1 MLILALDT
9 SSSVC
14 SVAVAADR
22 EVLAEQT
29 HANAREQ
36 AKMLVPMINAALE
49 EAGRGYDEL
58 DLLAV
63 NIGPGSFTGL
73 RIGLATVRGLSL
85 ALDDLPVMGI
95 TTFDLY
101 ADALAAAR
109 TIEPDEKILVAIE
122 SMRADLFFQL
132 FNADLSPASKPFNC
146 SVEDAAARPDIRDL
160 DRSLIVT
167 GDAREKMHDALF
179 RAEYAPEDQ
188 LYESAGNIAQ
198 LAFARTEQGAKPEGM
213 PAPLYLRPPDVT
225 MPKKG
230 AA

>member
-1 MLILALDT
+1 MLILAIDT
-9 SSSVC
+9 ASSVC
-14 SVAVAADR
+14 SVAVAEDR
-22 EVLAEQT
+22 EVLAERS

-36 AKMLVPMINAALE
+36 AKMLVPMINGALE
-49 EAGRGYDEL
+49 EVGRVYGDL

-73 RIGLATVRGLSL
+73 RIGIATVRGLSL
-85 ALDDLPVMGI
+85 ALGDLPVMGI
-95 TTFDLY
+95 STFDLY

-109 TIEPDEKILVAIE
+109 TIEHDEKILVAIE

-132 FNADLSPASKPFNC
+132 FNADLTPVSGPFNC
-146 SVEDAAARPDIRDL
+146 SPEDAAARDDIRDL
-160 DRSLIVT
+160 DRALVVT
-167 GDAREKMHDALF
+167 GDARDKMRDALF

-198 LAFARTEQGAKPEGM
+198 LAHARTEKGEKPKGM